1 MKKAQKFPLGLA
13 FLFSIGLLLSAT
25 SCTKKYS
32 LDIQIEPPNSG
43 SVNASPGGGDYEEG
57 TEVLLSPAPASG
69 YRFDIWSGSD
79 ASDVSN
85 NRIVMS
91 KNMKIT
97 AIFDL
102 QHMIR
107 LTTGSGLNSG
117 AEIYFV
123 ALSKNVN
130 YFDLESDEMF
140 NYNKND
146 ADWYIDGGV
155 IPFTTEYK
163 AFDLD
168 LGDYYF
174 MLRAAGLVMITT
186 TEVISGKQTIEIY
199 SDGYGVS
206 IDHYES
212 TKGIAPGDKL
222 ERRKVIIR
230 R

>member
-1 MKKAQKFPLGLA
+1 MKKAQTFQFGLA
-13 FLFSIGLLLSAT
+13 FLFSIGLLVFAT
-25 SCTKKYS
+25 SCTKEYS
-32 LDIQIEPPNSG
+32 LDIRIEPPNSG

-57 TEVLLSPAPASG
+57 TEVILSPVPASG
-69 YRFDIWSGSD
+69 YRFDDWSGSD

-85 NRIVMS
+85 DRIVMS
-91 KNMKIT
+91 KDMAIT
-97 AIFDL
+97 ANFAL

-107 LTTGSGLNSG
+107 LTTGSGLNAG

-130 YFDLESDEMF
+130 YFDLDSDDLF
-140 NYNKND
+140 NYNKTD
-146 ADWYIDGGV
+146 ADWYIDGGI

-163 AFDLD
+163 EFDLA
-168 LGDYYF
+168 LGEYYF

-186 TEVISGKQTIEIY
+186 TDVISGKQTIEIY

-212 TKGIAPGDKL
+212 TKGVATYNKKV
-222 ERRKVIIR
+222 RRKVIIR